1 MKKTIAAILF
11 ALLPAVGMASGGGV
25 HLDKAHID
33 PADRASQQR
42 GAKMFVNYC
51 QGCHSAKYMRYSRM
65 AQDLGMS
72 NQQVIDNL
80 MLKDGKIGDT
90 MTVAM
95 KGADAKVWFGKAPP
109 DLSVVARARGTDWLY
124 TYLRTFYQD
133 TARPMGVNNLVFKDV
148 GMPHVL
154 IGLQGLQAPVYK
166 TVEHE
171 GHETQVLDHLELVKP
186 GSLSPAEYDEA
197 VRDLVNFLDY
207 VGEPIKLERQ
217 RLGIWVLLFL
227 AVFFV
232 VAFALKKEYW
242 KDVH

>member
-1 MKKTIAAILF
+1 MKKTIAAFLF
-11 ALLPAVGMASGGGV
+11 ALLPAVSLASGGGV

-33 PADRASQQR
+33 PTDRASQQR
-42 GAKMFVNYC
+42 GAKLFVNYC
-51 QGCHSAKYMRYSRM
+51 QGCHSARYMRYSRM
-65 AQDLGMS
+65 ARDLGMTD
-72 NQQVIDNL
+72 QQVLDNL
-80 MLKDGKIGDT
+80 MLKDGKIHDT
-90 MTVAM
+90 MTNAM
-95 KGADAKVWFGKAPP
+95 NPADAKTWFGKTPP
-109 DLSVVARARGTDWLY
+109 DLSLIARSRGADWLY

-133 TARPMGVNNLVFKDV
+133 ASRPMGVNNLVFKDV

-154 IGLQGLQAPVYK
+154 AGLQGLQQPVFK

-171 GHETQVLDHLELVKP
+171 GKETRVIDRLELVQP
-186 GSLSPAEYDEA
+186 GSMSPAEYDAA

-232 VAFALKKEYW
+232 IAYALKKEYW

>member
-1 MKKTIAAILF
+1 MKKTIAAFLF
-11 ALLPAVGMASGGGV
+11 ALLPAVSLASGGGV

-33 PADRASQQR
+33 SADRASQQR
-42 GAKMFVNYC
+42 GAKLFVNYC
-51 QGCHSAKYMRYSRM
+51 QGCHSAKFMRYSRM
-65 AQDLGMS
+65 ASDLGMTE
-72 NQQVIDNL
+72 QQVVDNL

-90 MTVAM
+90 MTNAM
-95 KGADAKVWFGKAPP
+95 KAEDASVWFGKAPP
-109 DLSVVARARGTDWLY
+109 DLSLIARSRGADWLY
-124 TYLRTFYQD
+124 TYLRTFYLD
-133 TARPMGVNNLVFKDV
+133 ASRPMGVNNLVFKDV

-154 IGLQGLQAPVYK
+154 ADLQGWQSPVFK
-166 TVEHE
+166 TVVHDGKES
-171 GHETQVLDHLELVKP
+171 QVIDRLELTTP
-186 GSLSPAEYDEA
+186 GSMKPAEYDAA

-232 VAFALKKEYW
+232 VAYALKKEYW

>member
-1 MKKTIAAILF
+1 MKKTIAALLF
-11 ALLPAVGMASGGGV
+11 ALLPAVSLASGGGV

-42 GAKMFVNYC
+42 GAKLFVNYC

-65 AQDLGMS
+65 GKDLGMTDA
-72 NQQVIDNL
+72 QVMDNL

-90 MTVAM
+90 LTVAM
-95 KGADAKVWFGKAPP
+95 NPGDAKAWFGKTPP
-109 DLSVVARARGTDWLY
+109 DLSLIARARGSDWLY

-133 TARPMGVNNLVFKDV
+133 KSRPMGVNNLVFKDV

-154 IGLQGLQAPVYK
+154 IGLQGLQVPVYK
-166 TVEHE
+166 TIEHE
-171 GHETQVLDHLELVKP
+171 GKEVEVIDHLEVTQP
-186 GSLSPAEYDEA
+186 GSMSSAEYDSA
-197 VRDLVNFLDY
+197 VLDLVNFLDY

-227 AVFFV
+227 AIFFV
-232 VAFALKKEYW
+232 VAYALKKEYW